1 MGIEACF
8 FSARSAYAAIDGSGD
23 SERDEL
29 WRFVWKLALP
39 QRIRVFMWLAI
50 RTGMED
56 VLHVL
61 CNCYKARGVW
71 RLLLPVGLLQG
82 FIAVPIKEWFQANLP
97 QPSQFSSLHDCCML
111 WNRRNKL
118 LFDPEFIEKED
129 IVALSRRYMEEVRV
143 VMEAGRLSDTL
154 ADRLAS
160 MGRGQPLGETTSDVP
175 PIQVM
180 EMLQHDPQHSDAVD

>member
-1 MGIEACF
+1 
-8 FSARSAYAAIDGSGD
+8 
-23 SERDEL
+23 
-29 WRFVWKLALP
+29 
-39 QRIRVFMWLAI
+39 MWLAI

-143 VMEAGRLSDTL
+143 VMEAGR
-154 ADRLAS
+154 
-160 MGRGQPLGETTSDVP
+160 GQPLGETTSDVP